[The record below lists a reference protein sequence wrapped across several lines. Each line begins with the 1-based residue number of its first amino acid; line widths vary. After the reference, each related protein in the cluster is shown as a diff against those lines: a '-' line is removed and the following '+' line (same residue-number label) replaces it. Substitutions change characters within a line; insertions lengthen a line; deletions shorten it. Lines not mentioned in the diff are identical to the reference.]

1 MRSCFTNCDTIV
13 LHKVMLLGHSDSYV
27 RDKQMQVTI
36 AYNHFGEGLIQRMP
50 RCRHGY
56 FHVVNNDYTHW
67 EMYAIGGSASLDFT
81 KFFRHVQCIKYLQ
94 FYIAQGDDSGEDS
107 YLGGFSNIAF
117 TLQMFHRR
125 AIPKSEK
132 TEEEAKWTD
141 QLDSPQ
147 NRSLEKIH
155 RLSPT
160 LKRSSNQA
168 LTSLAAVNH
177 SQGKLD
183 VRFQACHVTG
193 IVEHVPFSRLAEA
206 RIESAAVLLLHSLTF
221 LPCVA
226 QRRLRLRPWPAGP
239 LPPPDSPALASS
251 LLPTGEV
258 KLIGEIDW

>member
-1 MRSCFTNCDTIV
+1 MRGPE
-13 LHKVMLLGHSDSYV
+13 LHYRVVEEFQVMLLGHSDSYV

-67 EMYAIGGSASLDFT
+67 EMYAIGGSASHT
-81 KFFRHVQCIKYLQ
+81 QVRKI
-94 FYIAQGDDSGEDS
+94 
-107 YLGGFSNIAF
+107 
-117 TLQMFHRR
+117 
-125 AIPKSEK
+125 
-132 TEEEAKWTD
+132 EEEAKWTD

-193 IVEHVPFSRLAEA
+193 M
-206 RIESAAVLLLHSLTF
+206 
-221 LPCVA
+221 
-226 QRRLRLRPWPAGP
+226 
-239 LPPPDSPALASS
+239 
-251 LLPTGEV
+251 
-258 KLIGEIDW
+258 